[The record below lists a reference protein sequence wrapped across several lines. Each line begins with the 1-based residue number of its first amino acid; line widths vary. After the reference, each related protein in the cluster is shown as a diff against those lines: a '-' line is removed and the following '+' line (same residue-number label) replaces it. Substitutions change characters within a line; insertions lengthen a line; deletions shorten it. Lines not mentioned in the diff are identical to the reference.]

1 MSNCV
6 YCKKQILTKFIF
18 SLLDL
23 KSKEIQ
29 MALNISKSVVSR
41 YLTGER
47 RCPEID
53 LYIIGKIFG
62 IKFTPKLITQD
73 YCFVRAL
80 ILMNIETAFSGL

>member
-53 LYIIGKIFG
+53 LYIIEKIFG
-62 IKFTPKLITQD
+62 IKVKD
-73 YCFVRAL
+73 YT
-80 ILMNIETAFSGL
+80 INE

>member
-47 RCPEID
+47 GCPEID
-53 LYIIGKIFG
+53 LYIIEKIFG
-62 IKFTPKLITQD
+62 IKVKD
-73 YCFVRAL
+73 YTINEWNQASK
-80 ILMNIETAFSGL
+80 IKYSGLDFNSRSV

>member
-29 MALNISKSVVSR
+29 MALNISKSVV
-41 YLTGER
+41 
-47 RCPEID
+47 
-53 LYIIGKIFG
+53 
-62 IKFTPKLITQD
+62 
-73 YCFVRAL
+73 
-80 ILMNIETAFSGL
+80 TAI